1 MILKYEKA
9 CEEACKDKDKAFNE
23 KDAAKVRNYLD
34 GQKKQ
39 LRKKKKTK
47 EKNKVVFNSWEQII
61 EDKDKGEKT
70 LGTDTEDV
78 LDMIIQKMD
87 RERLANC
94 LAKLSEDDRKLIL
107 TVYGCDDNKVN
118 VSRAAE
124 ILGKPRTTVAAAH
137 RRILTNLKREFFKNN

>member
-47 EKNKVVFNSWEQII
+47 EKHKVVFNSWEQII

-70 LGTDTEDV
+70 LGTETEDV
-78 LDMIIQKMD
+78 LDMIIEKMD

-107 TVYGCDDNKVN
+107 T
-118 VSRAAE
+118 
-124 ILGKPRTTVAAAH
+124 
-137 RRILTNLKREFFKNN
+137 